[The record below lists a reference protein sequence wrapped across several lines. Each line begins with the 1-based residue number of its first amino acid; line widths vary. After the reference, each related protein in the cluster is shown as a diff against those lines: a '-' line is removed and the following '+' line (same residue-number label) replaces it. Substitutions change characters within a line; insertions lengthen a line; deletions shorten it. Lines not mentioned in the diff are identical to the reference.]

1 MAALFELFKLMA
13 ATVYTASTAADLEYG
28 IVNETNIILTSFSR
42 NVSSV
47 KTEVRDADNDVV
59 AVAYSGLTAAITLDG
74 FINGTAT
81 YDVAA
86 LLTLANDTTTSGLS
100 GGTIIVDSVNEST
113 AQGEFKRISVSA
125 TQYASTMT
133 AA

>member
-1 MAALFELFKLMA
+1 M
-13 ATVYTASTAADLEYG
+13 
-28 IVNETNIILTSFSR
+28 
-42 NVSSV
+42 
-47 KTEVRDADNDVV
+47 RDADNDVV
-59 AVAYSGLTAAITLDG
+59 AVAYSGMTAAITLDG

-86 LLTLANDTTTSGLS
+86 LLTLANDTDTSGLS

-133 AA
+133 EA

>member
-1 MAALFELFKLMA
+1 MPATIYTTSGAAN
-13 ATVYTASTAADLEYG
+13 LEYG
-28 IVNETNIILTSFSR
+28 IVNETGIILTNFSR
-42 NVSSV
+42 NVQSV
-47 KTEVRDADNDVV
+47 KTEVRDAENDVV

-74 FINGTAT
+74 YINGAT
-81 YDVAA
+81 TFDVAN
-86 LLTLANDTTTSGLS
+86 LLTLTNDTDGYGLD

-113 AQGEFKRISVSA
+113 AQGDFKKVSVSA

>member
-1 MAALFELFKLMA
+1 MA

-42 NVSSV
+42 NVTSV

-59 AVAYSGLTAAITLDG
+59 AVAYSGMTASITLEG

-86 LLTLANDTTTSGLS
+86 LLTISNDTTTSGLT

-125 TQYASTMT
+125 TQYATTMS
-133 AA
+133 A